1 MTHAGPINYRF
12 VLPPGWVHIPV
23 DDEADDAVAHLARK
37 AAARVEPSKRATAET
52 FLREKLDE
60 AVAQARA
67 SSGQDLYLPTE
78 PVQGMPLPL
87 SIVVGETR
95 PPGKGVS
102 FSAADALLSFAS
114 RSPDSRASAI
124 DGELAVR
131 STSVIAATDEFPGS
145 RRVTYLVCTPA
156 PNPRLML
163 ITAAIL
169 TIDVEGFPEIADSL
183 EFLFDSMVATIRFE
197 RKAVPA

>member
-1 MTHAGPINYRF
+1 MTLDGPINYRF

-23 DDEADDAVAHLARK
+23 DDEADDAVAALARK
-37 AAARVEPSKRATAET
+37 AAARVEPSKRAKAET
-52 FLREKLDE
+52 FLREQLE
-60 AVAQARA
+60 QAVAGA
-67 SSGQDLYLPTE
+67 SAGKGQDLYLPTE
-78 PVQGMPLPL
+78 PVQGMPLPI

-95 PPGKGVS
+95 PPGDGVS
-102 FSAADALLSFAS
+102 FSTADALLSFAS
-114 RSPDSRASAI
+114 RSTGSRASAI

-131 STSVIAATDEFPGS
+131 ATTVVPATDELPGS
-145 RRVTYLVCTPA
+145 RQITYLVCTPA

-169 TIDVEGFPEIADSL
+169 ALDVEGFPEIADSL

-197 RKAVPA
+197 RQAVPV

>member
-1 MTHAGPINYRF
+1 MTVDGPIDYRF

-23 DDEADDAVAHLARK
+23 DDQADDAVAALARK
-37 AAARVEPSKRATAET
+37 AAARVEPSKRAKAET
-52 FLREKLDE
+52 FLREQLE
-60 AVAQARA
+60 QAVARARA
-67 SSGQDLYLPTE
+67 GKGQDLYLPTE
-78 PVQGMPLPL
+78 PVQGMPLPI

-95 PPGKGVS
+95 PPGDGVS
-102 FSAADALLSFAS
+102 FSTSEALLSFAS
-114 RSPDSRASAI
+114 RSTESRASAI

-131 STSVIAATDEFPGS
+131 STTVVPATDELPGS
-145 RRVTYLVCTPA
+145 RQVTYLVCTPA
-156 PNPRLML
+156 PDPRLML

-197 RKAVPA
+197 RQAVPA